1 MWKGEVVSVHIA
13 HEAEQPMQ
21 TFEEILAVAGKGIE
35 GDRYFKGEPRTST
48 GRAYGLKRVWLFFQE
63 QGAASP
69 SDALRERGSGNL
81 EAG

>member
-35 GDRYFKGEPRTST
+35 GDRYFKGEGFFPRTR
-48 GRAYGLKRVWLFFQE
+48 GRIAK
-63 QGAASP
+63 
-69 SDALRERGSGNL
+69 
-81 EAG
+81 